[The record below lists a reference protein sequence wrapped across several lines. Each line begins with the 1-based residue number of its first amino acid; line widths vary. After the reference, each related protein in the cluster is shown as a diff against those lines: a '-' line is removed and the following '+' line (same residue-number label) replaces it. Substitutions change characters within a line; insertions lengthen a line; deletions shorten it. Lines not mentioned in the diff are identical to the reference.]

1 MNEKKEKQKMQ
12 YSKLLPVF
20 TGIVFVCCLFRAFT
34 VDFSN
39 YVDLTVYATS
49 ITVSGGIWGTTVVGY
64 MKKAQVENNVKLK
77 IELYRVAF
85 QEQLKYKEQM
95 LIIKNKYLLSEE
107 EFMDMEDDSPIMDL
121 EGTIFSSIEETIN
134 VSQSDAE
141 SAIEIQNY

>member
-1 MNEKKEKQKMQ
+1 MNEKKEKKKMQ
-12 YSKLLPVF
+12 YSKLLPIF
-20 TGIVFVCCLFRAFT
+20 TGIIFVCCLLRAFT

-49 ITVSGGIWGTTVVGY
+49 ITVSGGIFGSTVIWY

-77 IELYRVAF
+77 IELYKVAF

-95 LIIKNKYLLSEE
+95 LIIKNKYMLSEE
-107 EFMDMEDDSPIMDL
+107 EFMDMENDSPIMNLD
-121 EGTIFSSIEETIN
+121 GTIFSSIEETID
-134 VSQSDAE
+134 VSQNDAE